1 MFASLK
7 LPIDP
12 VHAAVVI
19 LNEFIWNVYDCLM
32 EII

>member
-1 MFASLK
+1 MFAGLK
-7 LPIDP
+7 LSIDP

-19 LNEFIWNVYDCLM
+19 LNDFIRNVYDCLV